1 MLNYAFVR
9 KLRPVFIV
17 LGLWLLPSLS
27 AAADILRWVDEKGI
41 VYFTD
46 NVHNIPEKYRS
57 NATRI
62 KAVEPPRRAEPAKSE
77 PDKASVSLQQRGQV
91 AIVQATLNSK
101 ASASLIVDTGASYT
115 MISRAIAKQL
125 EIEVEGKNLPTIP
138 FQTANGVISAPLVTL
153 ESIEIGGMQV
163 KDLTAAVYDTFPDAS
178 VSGLLGLNF
187 LSHFRMDIDSK
198 NGLLHLEKK

>member
-1 MLNYAFVR
+1 MTRFRPAFIIF
-9 KLRPVFIV
+9 LALSVF
-17 LGLWLLPSLS
+17 PSLS

-41 VYFTD
+41 VHFTD
-46 NVHNIPEKYRS
+46 NVHNIPERYRG

-62 KAVEPPRRAEPAKSE
+62 KAVEPPRRAEPAKAE
-77 PDKASVSLQQRGQV
+77 PDKASVSRQRRGQV
-91 AIVQATLNSK
+91 AVVQAILNSK

-115 MISRAIAKQL
+115 MISRAVAKEL

-138 FQTANGVISAPLVTL
+138 FQTANGVISAPVVTL
-153 ESIEIGGMQV
+153 ESIEVGGMQV
-163 KDLTAAVYDTFPDAS
+163 KDLTAAVYDTFPDAG